1 MSADHMGFVGVSTA
15 SSSINAVFPL
25 WARILDLPTDRLV
38 GHDLPL
44 DATREQYREL
54 VAHIRDDPHHR
65 GALVTTHKM
74 NVFAAASD
82 MFDDLDDFATSCRE
96 ISSISKRGDRLIG
109 QAKDPL
115 TVSLALDDFLPR
127 DHFAR
132 TGGELLVLGAGG
144 SGTAL
149 TWAIAER
156 DPSERPARVT
166 VTALSD
172 SELDH
177 LRAVH
182 ERRGTP
188 PELIRYVRITTD
200 ADTAALVAALPPA
213 SVVVNATG
221 LGKDRPG
228 SPLPDDVVYPQ
239 GGKVWEFNYRGSLE
253 FLHQARAQA
262 EARGLEVVD
271 GWRYFIHG
279 WSQVV
284 ADVFDL
290 RLTPDL
296 VDRLAEAAET
306 TR

>member
-228 SPLPDDVVYPQ
+228 SPLPDDVVFPQ

-253 FLHQARAQA
+253 FLHQARARA
-262 EARGLEVVD
+262 ESRGLEVVD

>member
-182 ERRGTP
+182 ERRETP

-228 SPLPDDVVYPQ
+228 SPLPDDVVFPQ

-253 FLHQARAQA
+253 FLHQSRAQA
-262 EARGLEVVD
+262 ESRGLEVVD